1 MSPAPWVFCSPP
13 PRPHPRHAGFNFHH
27 TLPSLPARPCIGLP
41 RTSSLDRALLPGQPQ
56 LSVQIPARS
65 HLAHPS
71 FFFPTLPLPS
81 SSSNR
86 RSHSTVSFWGRVPRS
101 SSTTSGRA
109 IFLVLNLFK
118 PHPRRWDKPV
128 HRRPCPPVDVDS
140 ARQRACIGAVDTRR
154 SGTWLAELHPAPRRH
169 TRSRFTS
176 PVEPSPSTVYRLC
189 ANPLQGHFFLSRPV
203 ARLPRDTRMPARP
216 PAHPLP
222 QVFPDVEAWLPLV
235 QLSFVA

>member
-1 MSPAPWVFCSPP
+1 MLVSTFITPSRRSPPAPALACPGPPHWTAPFSPAN
-13 PRPHPRHAGFNFHH
+13 R
-27 TLPSLPARPCIGLP
+27 
-41 RTSSLDRALLPGQPQ
+41 SSRCK
-56 LSVQIPARS
+56 SRARS

-101 SSTTSGRA
+101 SFTTSGRA

-118 PHPRRWDKPV
+118 PHLRRWDKPV
-128 HRRPCPPVDVDS
+128 HRRACPPVDVDS

-176 PVEPSPSTVYRLC
+176 PVEPSPSTVHRLC

-203 ARLPRDTRMPARP
+203 ARLPRDTQMPARP